1 MYVGQVS
8 QGWWTAAARQ
18 LIKNPILLKIC
29 WEILKVTDYVLNYAC
44 LESSQAKCNPRPPP
58 PPLQN
63 AIKKLIE
70 CLKF

>member
-44 LESSQAKCNPRPPP
+44 LESSQAKCNPP